1 MTSPLELLYTA
12 LASPIG
18 CVVTTNDFARA
29 QQKLYSARAKSGDP
43 SLDIL
48 QFRRSPL
55 APETEIWI
63 VKTKPAGEP
72 VPLPTT
78 TEEPLL

>member
-1 MTSPLELLYTA
+1 MTSPLELLYAA

-18 CVVTTNDFARA
+18 CAVTVNDFTKA
-29 QQKLYSARAKSGDP
+29 QQRLYIARTKSGDP

-55 APETEIWI
+55 SPETEIWI
-63 VKTKPAGEP
+63 VKTKAAGEP
-72 VPLPTT
+72 IPFTS
-78 TEEPLL
+78 EEPLL